1 MIGSSYTRP
10 FCPSFDLLSS
20 QEKFYYSQL
29 KPNLYISKCIT
40 FDYLQ
45 WIVVIPPS
53 NVTKEQEYIFA
64 ESIFKE
70 WLLKSFQ
77 GRLHYSVIVFPISFS
92 SKNSSCKHFQGLWI
106 KASFNSI
113 ISFKKETATYAR
125 DQKPIRWKY
134 LVDNIQW
141 VDINKAATS
150 DIVVKN
156 TKSFIYLVGSKG
168 KRIEPWATL
177 LNETTGPP
185 PNSACNIK

>member
-1 MIGSSYTRP
+1 MSYWMKKKMIMYSQVWQTNNFYIFRGLQNVAYGRPISNNLIGSWYTRP
-10 FCPSFDLLSS
+10 FCSSFDLLSS

-29 KPNLYISKCIT
+29 NPNLYISKCIT

-113 ISFKKETATYAR
+113 LSFKKGDSHLCKGSET
-125 DQKPIRWKY
+125 
-134 LVDNIQW
+134 
-141 VDINKAATS
+141 
-150 DIVVKN
+150 
-156 TKSFIYLVGSKG
+156 
-168 KRIEPWATL
+168 
-177 LNETTGPP
+177 
-185 PNSACNIK
+185 NSMEVSCW